1 MINFWLG
8 ASLALNIMQ
17 GIIFWAMLWAW
28 ARAEKEWKDKN
39 DNDR

>member
-17 GIIFWAMLWAW
+17 GIIFWVMMWAW
-28 ARAEKEWKDKN
+28 SEQEKRWRDKN
-39 DNDR
+39 ENDR